1 MITRIYRYFKEGMET
16 KMKITYILPAIGK
29 KPGKKYIGT
38 WKMEPLTMA
47 VLKALT
53 PREIET
59 EFFDDRI
66 ELINYETQT
75 DLVCITVET
84 YTAKRSYGIAK
95 RFREHGIPVVLGGYH
110 VTLCPEE
117 AQEYCDSVIVGNG
130 ETVWKEMLDD
140 AQQGRLKPVYQGG
153 IGEYDVTPDKSIFEG
168 KKYLPVS
175 LVETG
180 RGCCHSCE
188 FCSISKF
195 YCSRYYCRDHKLIAE
210 DIRRSEHKY
219 TFLVDDNLVANRENA
234 MGIFREIEPF
244 KIKWA
249 GQGTLSMARDEELLK
264 AMKKSGCEIILIGF
278 ESLNKE
284 NLKQMNKSFNY
295 ALGERDELV
304 KRIHDAGI
312 GIYATFVFG
321 YDNDDERTVEEAV
334 AFAKKHNFYTAAF
347 NHLLPFPNTPL
358 YHRLK
363 QDDRLLYDK
372 WWLQEDYNYGELAF
386 RPKQL
391 SPEKLSQLCHDARKE
406 FASPKTVLSRGFA
419 SLGRTSPLLWGL
431 FWGMNLRLG
440 EEVDQKM
447 NVPIGENLDELP
459 K

>member
-1 MITRIYRYFKEGMET
+1 
-16 KMKITYILPAIGK
+16 MKITFILPAIGM

-38 WKMEPLTMA
+38 WKMEPLTIA
-47 VLKALT
+47 VLKSFT
-53 PREIET
+53 PQNIET
-59 EFFDDRI
+59 ELFDDRI
-66 ELINYETQT
+66 ELIDYNTQT
-75 DLVCITVET
+75 DLVCITVES
-84 YTAKRSYGIAK
+84 YTAKRSYKIAEK
-95 RFREHGIPVVLGGYH
+95 FQERGIPVVMGGYH

-117 AQEYCDSVIVGNG
+117 AVNYCNSVIVGNA
-130 ETVWKEMLDD
+130 ETVWNDVLNDF
-140 AQQGRLKPVYQGG
+140 QSGNLKKIYQGG
-153 IGEYDVTPDKSIFEG
+153 VGEYVVQPDKSIFNG

-195 YCSRYYCRDHKLIAE
+195 YCSKYYCRDHSLIVE
-210 DIRRSEHKY
+210 DIKNSKHRY
-219 TFLVDDNLVANRENA
+219 TFLVDDNLVADRRNA
-234 MGIFREIEPF
+234 MSLFEDIAPL

-249 GQGTLSMARDEELLK
+249 GQGTLSMAKDEKLLRT
-264 AMKKSGCEIILIGF
+264 MKKSGCELILIGF

-295 ALGERDELV
+295 AIGECDELV
-304 KRIHDAGI
+304 NRIHDAGI

-321 YDNDDERTVEEAV
+321 YDNDDERTVNDALE
-334 AFAKKHNFYTAAF
+334 FAKKHNFYTAAF
-347 NHLLPFPNTPL
+347 NHLLPFPNTAL
-358 YHRLK
+358 YDRLK
-363 QDDRLLYDK
+363 ADNRLIYDK
-372 WWLQEDYNYGELAF
+372 WWLADEYNYGELAF
-386 RPKQL
+386 EPKL
-391 SPEKLSQLCHDARKE
+391 VSAEKMSRLCRDARKE
-406 FASPKTVLSRGFA
+406 FSSAKTVLSRGFA
-419 SLGRTSPLLWGL
+419 SLGRTSPLMWGL

>member
-1 MITRIYRYFKEGMET
+1 
-16 KMKITYILPAIGK
+16 MKITFILPAIGK
-29 KPGKKYIGT
+29 KKGKKYIGT
-38 WKMEPLTMA
+38 WKMEPLTIA

-53 PREIET
+53 PPEVET
-59 EFFDDRI
+59 ELFDDRI
-66 ELINYETQT
+66 ELIDYDTPT

-84 YTAKRSYGIAK
+84 YTAKRSYRIAA
-95 RFREHGIPVVLGGYH
+95 RFREKGVPVVLGGYH

-117 AQEYCDSVIVGNG
+117 AAQYCDSVVVGNA
-130 ETVWKEMLDD
+130 ETVWGHMLED
-140 AQQGRLKPVYQGG
+140 AREGNLSRRYQGG
-153 IGEYDVTPDKSIFEG
+153 VGEYDIQPDKSIFAG

-188 FCSISKF
+188 FCSISGF
-195 YCSRYYCRDHKLIAE
+195 YCSKYHCREHGLIVD
-210 DIRRSEHKY
+210 DIQKSKHKY

-234 MGIFREIEPF
+234 LRLFREIAPL

-249 GQGTLSMARDEELLK
+249 GQGTLSMARDTELLR

-284 NLKQMNKSFNY
+284 NLRQMNKSFN
-295 ALGERDELV
+295 ATIGERDELV
-304 KRIHDAGI
+304 KRVHDAGL

-321 YDNDDERTVEEAV
+321 YDNDDERTVQDAV
-334 AFAKKHNFYTAAF
+334 EFAKKHNFYTAAF
-347 NHLLPFPNTPL
+347 NHLLPFPGTPL
-358 YHRLK
+358 YGRLREE
-363 QDDRLLYDK
+363 DRLLYDK
-372 WWLQEDYNYGELAF
+372 WWLEENYHYGELAF
-386 RPKQL
+386 RPRRI
-391 SPEKLSQLCHDARKE
+391 SPDKLSRLCHEARKE
-406 FASPKTVLSRGFA
+406 FAAPGTVLSRGFA
-419 SLGRTSPLLWGL
+419 SLGRTSPLMWGL
-431 FWGMNLRLG
+431 FWAMNLRLG